1 MVLVL
6 MYSEPFVSCTL
17 SVEIGWK
24 VALAIDRFAALV
36 MNMR

>member
-24 VALAIDRFAALV
+24 VALAIDKFALPD
-36 MNMR
+36 MKTR